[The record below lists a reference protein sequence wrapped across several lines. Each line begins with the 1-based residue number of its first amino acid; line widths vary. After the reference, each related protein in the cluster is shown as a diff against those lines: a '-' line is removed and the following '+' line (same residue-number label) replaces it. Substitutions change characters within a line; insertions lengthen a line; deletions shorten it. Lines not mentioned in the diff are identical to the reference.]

1 VIARTSNRLA
11 SAPPDGGK
19 SSLFW
24 LAWFAHNVNSTLTT
38 QDAHGAVA
46 RGMALFTCS
55 SVTTAGELGELVDE
69 LIGTGT
75 TCEGGGRR

>member
-1 VIARTSNRLA
+1 M
-11 SAPPDGGK
+11 
-19 SSLFW
+19 

-55 SVTTAGELGELVDE
+55 SLDTAGELGELLDD
-69 LIGTGT
+69 LIGAGPA
-75 TCEGGGRR
+75 CEGGGRR